1 MAENKKVSS
10 VSFFNSRL
18 TSVISISLV
27 LFLLGLILLIGML
40 GNKLSVYVKENL
52 SFSIVLKD
60 NQKETEIKKMQKSL
74 DALPFIKSTEYIS
87 KEQAAKELEEELGE
101 NPETFLG
108 FNPLQASIEVKLH
121 SEYANPDSLQVIEKK
136 IRNYTS
142 VSELLYRKDMMEM
155 VHNNM
160 KRLGLILLTLAAVLM
175 IISFVLISNTI
186 RLLIYSKRFLIHTMK
201 LVGATSGFIRRPFVK
216 YNIVSGIFASILAIL
231 MLTGAL
237 YYLQNELKGFI
248 QILDMQTLLLVYV
261 AVFALGIV
269 LSVIATIFA
278 VNNLSVPCCQHELN
292 RQLKC
297 PALAPV
303 LKYGIIKERMA
314 ALMTDAIRANLLEEQ
329 GYDTQLLEF
338 IDMENTPKNLLIR
351 AVKKGHMRGRA
362 KTAQIAE
369 LETFLNVSPTL
380 EKLLNMK

>member
-269 LSVIATIFA
+269 LSLIASISA
-278 VNNLSVPCCQHELN
+278 VN
-292 RQLKC
+292 
-297 PALAPV
+297 
-303 LKYGIIKERMA
+303 KYLRMGV
-314 ALMTDAIRANLLEEQ
+314 D
-329 GYDTQLLEF
+329 
-338 IDMENTPKNLLIR
+338 
-351 AVKKGHMRGRA
+351 
-362 KTAQIAE
+362 
-369 LETFLNVSPTL
+369 
-380 EKLLNMK
+380 KLYYI

>member
-269 LSVIATIFA
+269 LSVIATIIA
-278 VNNLSVPCCQHELN
+278 VN
-292 RQLKC
+292 
-297 PALAPV
+297 
-303 LKYGIIKERMA
+303 KYLRMGG
-314 ALMTDAIRANLLEEQ
+314 D
-329 GYDTQLLEF
+329 
-338 IDMENTPKNLLIR
+338 
-351 AVKKGHMRGRA
+351 
-362 KTAQIAE
+362 
-369 LETFLNVSPTL
+369 
-380 EKLLNMK
+380 KLYYI

>member
-121 SEYANPDSLQVIEKK
+121 SEYANPDRLQVIEKK

-278 VNNLSVPCCQHELN
+278 VN
-292 RQLKC
+292 
-297 PALAPV
+297 
-303 LKYGIIKERMA
+303 KYLRMGG
-314 ALMTDAIRANLLEEQ
+314 D
-329 GYDTQLLEF
+329 
-338 IDMENTPKNLLIR
+338 
-351 AVKKGHMRGRA
+351 
-362 KTAQIAE
+362 
-369 LETFLNVSPTL
+369 
-380 EKLLNMK
+380 KLYYI

>member
-155 VHNNM
+155 VHNIM
-160 KRLGLILLTLAAVLM
+160 KRLGLILLTLAVVLM

-261 AVFALGIV
+261 TVFALGIV

-278 VNNLSVPCCQHELN
+278 VN
-292 RQLKC
+292 
-297 PALAPV
+297 
-303 LKYGIIKERMA
+303 KYLRMGV
-314 ALMTDAIRANLLEEQ
+314 D
-329 GYDTQLLEF
+329 
-338 IDMENTPKNLLIR
+338 
-351 AVKKGHMRGRA
+351 
-362 KTAQIAE
+362 
-369 LETFLNVSPTL
+369 
-380 EKLLNMK
+380 KLYYI

>member
-27 LFLLGLILLIGML
+27 LLLLGLILLIGML

-121 SEYANPDSLQVIEKK
+121 SGYANPDSLQVIEKK

-278 VNNLSVPCCQHELN
+278 VN
-292 RQLKC
+292 
-297 PALAPV
+297 
-303 LKYGIIKERMA
+303 KYLRMGV
-314 ALMTDAIRANLLEEQ
+314 D
-329 GYDTQLLEF
+329 
-338 IDMENTPKNLLIR
+338 
-351 AVKKGHMRGRA
+351 
-362 KTAQIAE
+362 
-369 LETFLNVSPTL
+369 
-380 EKLLNMK
+380 KLYYI

>member
-121 SEYANPDSLQVIEKK
+121 SEYANPDSLQVIERK

-160 KRLGLILLTLAAVLM
+160 KRLGLILLTLAVVLM

-248 QILDMQTLLLVYV
+248 QILDMQTLLVVYV

-278 VNNLSVPCCQHELN
+278 VN
-292 RQLKC
+292 
-297 PALAPV
+297 
-303 LKYGIIKERMA
+303 KYLRMGV
-314 ALMTDAIRANLLEEQ
+314 D
-329 GYDTQLLEF
+329 
-338 IDMENTPKNLLIR
+338 
-351 AVKKGHMRGRA
+351 
-362 KTAQIAE
+362 
-369 LETFLNVSPTL
+369 
-380 EKLLNMK
+380 KLYYI

>member
-40 GNKLSVYVKENL
+40 GNRLSVYVKENL

-160 KRLGLILLTLAAVLM
+160 KRLGLILLTLAVVLM

-216 YNIVSGIFASILAIL
+216 YNMVSGIFASILAIL

-278 VNNLSVPCCQHELN
+278 VN
-292 RQLKC
+292 
-297 PALAPV
+297 
-303 LKYGIIKERMA
+303 KYLRMGG
-314 ALMTDAIRANLLEEQ
+314 D
-329 GYDTQLLEF
+329 
-338 IDMENTPKNLLIR
+338 
-351 AVKKGHMRGRA
+351 
-362 KTAQIAE
+362 
-369 LETFLNVSPTL
+369 
-380 EKLLNMK
+380 KLYYI

>member
-1 MAENKKVSS
+1 MAFVRVVEVKYSKTFRLTYFIRSFARKLGGVFSVRISLIYLTLISESLMAENKKVSS

-142 VSELLYRKDMMEM
+142 VSELPYRKDMMEM

-216 YNIVSGIFASILAIL
+216 YNIVSGISLYLGNIDANRSVILFA
-231 MLTGAL
+231 
-237 YYLQNELKGFI
+237 NELKGLSRYWICKHYYWFMW
-248 QILDMQTLLLVYV
+248 QCLL
-261 AVFALGIV
+261 
-269 LSVIATIFA
+269 
-278 VNNLSVPCCQHELN
+278 
-292 RQLKC
+292 
-297 PALAPV
+297 
-303 LKYGIIKERMA
+303 
-314 ALMTDAIRANLLEEQ
+314 
-329 GYDTQLLEF
+329 
-338 IDMENTPKNLLIR
+338 
-351 AVKKGHMRGRA
+351 
-362 KTAQIAE
+362 
-369 LETFLNVSPTL
+369 
-380 EKLLNMK
+380 

>member
-60 NQKETEIKKMQKSL
+60 NQKEAEIKKMQKSL

-101 NPETFLG
+101 NPEIFLG

-142 VSELLYRKDMMEM
+142 VSELLYRKDMMEI

-160 KRLGLILLTLAAVLM
+160 KRLGLILLTLVAVLM
-175 IISFVLISNTI
+175 IISFVISNTI

-278 VNNLSVPCCQHELN
+278 VN
-292 RQLKC
+292 
-297 PALAPV
+297 
-303 LKYGIIKERMA
+303 KYLRMGV
-314 ALMTDAIRANLLEEQ
+314 D
-329 GYDTQLLEF
+329 
-338 IDMENTPKNLLIR
+338 
-351 AVKKGHMRGRA
+351 
-362 KTAQIAE
+362 
-369 LETFLNVSPTL
+369 
-380 EKLLNMK
+380 KLYYI